1 MIQFVMQSV
10 SVNFKFPVVLKA
22 KFQRWV
28 FRIEVPMFDTN
39 SSLKNSDK
47 SIKKEELKLTE
58 NFVVEFWNHAY
69 IKMEPTES
77 HNKTHLA

>member
-1 MIQFVMQSV
+1 
-10 SVNFKFPVVLKA
+10 
-22 KFQRWV
+22 
-28 FRIEVPMFDTN
+28 MFDTN

>member
-1 MIQFVMQSV
+1 
-10 SVNFKFPVVLKA
+10 
-22 KFQRWV
+22 
-28 FRIEVPMFDTN
+28 MFDTN

-69 IKMEPTES
+69 IKMEPKWIYINADPLRDIAVS
-77 HNKTHLA
+77 SDL